1 MSSKV
6 ELYEMLSL
14 FEDCVDISDVISSKC
29 MSDLSSSIAGKRLDL
44 GLTQKQFA
52 EYVHVSQAMVSKWE
66 GGDYN
71 FSIKGLAEL
80 AERLGMD
87 LQVSLCE
94 YKEEIEI
101 KCSENS
107 EFAYTSF
114 QKQEYTGSKSEII
127 SFIEM
132 RSKINERKYRKERLE
147 M

>member
-1 MSSKV
+1 MKDIARWKARTMMDSKV

-29 MSDLSSSIAGKRLDL
+29 MSDLSSSIVEKRLDL

-71 FSIKGLAEL
+71 FSIKELAEL

-87 LQVSLCE
+87 LQVSLRE
-94 YKEEIEI
+94 YKEEIEV
-101 KCSENS
+101 KCSENHVI
-107 EFAYTSF
+107 FV
-114 QKQEYTGSKSEII
+114 
-127 SFIEM
+127 
-132 RSKINERKYRKERLE
+132 KEKGKGI
-147 M
+147 

>member
-1 MSSKV
+1 MGSKV

-29 MSDLSSSIAGKRLDL
+29 MSDLSSLIVEKRLDL

-71 FSIKGLAEL
+71 FSIKELAEL

-87 LQVSLCE
+87 LQVSLRE
-94 YKEEIEI
+94 YKEEIEV
-101 KCSENS
+101 KCSENHVI
-107 EFAYTSF
+107 FV
-114 QKQEYTGSKSEII
+114 
-127 SFIEM
+127 
-132 RSKINERKYRKERLE
+132 KEKGKGI
-147 M
+147 